1 MVAVELIISKTVIPV
16 FKRIL
21 FTVLTKEIH
30 TNQSFSSKKD
40 LFWLL
45 SLEYSL
51 GQEAKNRA
59 LVLRWLLLLCESL
72 E

>member
-21 FTVLTKEIH
+21 FTVLTKETH
-30 TNQSFSSKKD
+30 TNQSFSSKKRFI
-40 LFWLL
+40 LVY
-45 SLEYSL
+45 EYSL

-59 LVLRWLLLLCESL
+59 LVLRWLLLLCEPL